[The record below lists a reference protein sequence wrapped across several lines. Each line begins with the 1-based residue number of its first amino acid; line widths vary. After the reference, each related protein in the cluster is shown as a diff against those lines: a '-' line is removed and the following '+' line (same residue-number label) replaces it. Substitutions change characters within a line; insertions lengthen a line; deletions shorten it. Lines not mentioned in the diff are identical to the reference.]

1 MYIYI
6 DNFIFIYIYVYIY
19 THKLLLAKV
28 PQARE
33 YLGCPGVLSDVPCK
47 ALSPPLISRFPESH
61 NKKNLQD
68 QLRSFTAGTA

>member
-1 MYIYI
+1 M
-6 DNFIFIYIYVYIY
+6 YIY
-19 THKLLLAKV
+19 THKLLLAKG

-47 ALSPPLISRFPESH
+47 ALSPPLISRVPESH

-68 QLRSFTAGTA
+68 QLRSFTAGTT

>member
-1 MYIYI
+1 M
-6 DNFIFIYIYVYIY
+6 YVYIY
-19 THKLLLAKV
+19 THKLLLAKG

-61 NKKNLQD
+61 NKKKPSRPVKIIHCRNNLI
-68 QLRSFTAGTA
+68 